1 MPQWLHD
8 LYDGT
13 DEDPQTRELITA
25 NVAAELCHK
34 LTEHGVNDFHFYTLN
49 RASLAISTC
58 RLLGLKPKALSA

>member
-1 MPQWLHD
+1 VPQWLHD

-34 LTEHGVNDFHFYTLN
+34 LSDHGVSDFHFYTLN

-58 RLLGLKPKALSA
+58 RLLGLKPKAQTA